1 MNQNTTSVSV
11 QSCSE
16 YNPQKV
22 GTAIRKALEESGNV
36 SKIKR
41 GERVFLKINHLPPAS
56 PPERGIVTH
65 PVFVEEVAKI
75 FLDLDAKVVI
85 GDDVESSGHPYAV
98 SGIAGIS
105 KRLGVGV
112 VNLKERGF
120 EAVTLAEGE
129 LLKTVHVAREVLE
142 ADAIVSL
149 PKLKTHS
156 FTLLTGALKNLYG
169 LIPLGERIDLHCNYP
184 DVKDFSR
191 VLVDLYSAFRP
202 RLSMVD
208 AIVAMEG
215 EGPGSGKTKKIGAV
229 LVGED
234 AVAVDA
240 VMAQLIN
247 VNPQYIDTCQAAAE
261 RGLGISNL
269 KQIEILGDGMSMAV
283 SDFSLPSNST
293 QLIKKILPNFLQW
306 WVYDQMV
313 RVEPIVDRGK
323 CIGCQVCISVCPTK
337 AMIEG
342 GGVAGVDNAFCI
354 QCFCCQET
362 CRYDA
367 IISRQK
373 PLAKVI
379 RKIVEFVI
387 RR

>member
-1 MNQNTTSVSV
+1 MNQGTTSVSV

-65 PVFVEEVAKI
+65 PVFVEETAKI
-75 FLDLDAKVVI
+75 FLDLGAKVTI
-85 GDDVESSGHPYAV
+85 GDDVESSGNPYVV

-105 KRLGVGV
+105 KRLGVKV

-120 EAVTLAEGE
+120 EEVTIEAGE
-129 LLKTVHVAREVLE
+129 LLKTVHAAHEVLE

-156 FTLLTGALKNLYG
+156 FTLLTGALKNIYG
-169 LIPLGERIDLHCNYP
+169 VIPLGERIDLHRDYP
-184 DVKDFSR
+184 DAENFSR
-191 VLVDLYSAFRP
+191 ALVDLYSAFRP
-202 RLSMVD
+202 RLSIAD

-215 EGPGSGKTKKIGAV
+215 EGPSSGKTKTIGAV

-240 VMAQLIN
+240 VMALLIN
-247 VNPQYIDTCQAAAE
+247 VNPQYIYTCQIASE
-261 RGLGISNL
+261 RDLGISDL
-269 KQIEILGDGMSMAV
+269 KQIKILGDGMSLAI
-283 SDFSLPSNST
+283 SDFLLPASST
-293 QLIKKILPNFLQW
+293 QLIKKILPSFLIW

-313 RVEPIVDRGK
+313 RVEPVVDGGK
-323 CIGCQVCISVCPTK
+323 CIGCHACIRVCPTK
-337 AMIEG
+337 AMMEG
-342 GGVAGVDNAFCI
+342 DGAVGVDNTLCI
-354 QCFCCQET
+354 QCFCCQEA
-362 CRYDA
+362 CRYGA
-367 IISRQK
+367 VISRQK
-373 PLAKVI
+373 PLAKII
-379 RKIVEFVI
+379 RKIVEIVV